1 MATHQ
6 NRHTPRRLLAVAAA
20 GLSLA
25 TAAPLFAQQEGATTG
40 ANVGQP
46 AAGGQSQPSGTTEVQ
61 DGQFNQR
68 GLPDNS
74 QQNGN
79 RTQDSAG
86 QTQPNQNRAGRN
98 QDGQTTANQNQVM
111 QGGGGSDSPWLGI
124 TLNSLADQGQ
134 NQQQQGATIAEVTP
148 NGAAAEV
155 GLQPGDVVVA
165 VNGQNIT
172 SAEQLAQAI
181 QQLRIGDT
189 ASLAIMRGGEQLAL
203 TVPLGSRNQ
212 VLGQPGA
219 SGGQFAGGSGANGM
233 LDQELASVQQELLNL
248 ALHVMYLREQLGN
261 QGAIDEF
268 DQQLEQFG
276 QQMQQSNSNGMLRGG
291 VDTNNHTAPSQTD
304 RIQNTNGTG
313 LQPGNTRPQ
322 STPPNGT
329 PRPSVP
335 Q

>member
-1 MATHQ
+1 M
-6 NRHTPRRLLAVAAA
+6 AAA

-25 TAAPLFAQQEGATTG
+25 TAAPLLAQQRGATTG
-40 ANVGQP
+40 ANTGQP
-46 AAGGQSQPSGTTEVQ
+46 AASGQSQPSAG
-61 DGQFNQR
+61 
-68 GLPDNS
+68 NS

-79 RTQDSAG
+79 RTQNSAG
-86 QTQPNQNRAGRN
+86 QTQPNQHQTGRN
-98 QDGQTTANQNQVM
+98 QTNQNTANQNQVM
-111 QGGGGSDSPWLGI
+111 QGGGGSDGPWLGI
-124 TLNSLADQGQ
+124 TLNSLADQAQ
-134 NQQQQGATIAEVTP
+134 NQQQRGATIAEVTP
-148 NGAAAEV
+148 NGAAAGA
-155 GLQPGDVVVA
+155 GLQAGDVVVA

-219 SGGQFAGGSGANGM
+219 SNNLGGQFAGGPDANGM

-291 VDTNNHTAPSQTD
+291 VDTNNHTAPSRTD